1 MRTILLV
8 EDERD
13 LLEAMATTLMRRGFE
28 VFTSADAIEAE
39 EFLSRGLP
47 DLLIADVMLPGASGF
62 SIAELVV
69 ERSEG
74 QVPVL
79 MMSGNTG
86 RAHREYALAAGAKGF
101 LAKPFSMAELIAATE
116 KFCPL
121 PVPEAAELASAPA

>member
-79 MMSGNTG
+79 MMSPACSVSPS
-86 RAHREYALAAGAKGF
+86 RVFRSPA
-101 LAKPFSMAELIAATE
+101 MAATIR
-116 KFCPL
+116 
-121 PVPEAAELASAPA
+121 